1 MSIMSEERLGQ
12 EPEEKSWLEKIADVF
27 SGEPKSRDDLHDLL
41 VEAEHNE
48 IIDRD
53 ALKIMEG
60 ALHVGDMQ
68 VREIMVARAQMEVIK
83 ADEPLQ
89 NILPII
95 IETAHSRYPVIG
107 ESADEVLGILL
118 TKDLLPHILQG
129 TDHFDIKA
137 VLRPTVF
144 VPESKRLNVLL
155 REFRESRNHMA
166 LVIDEYGGVAGLV
179 TIEDVLE
186 EIVGDIEDEYDVE
199 EEGNIKRVSE
209 TDFLVKALTPIEDFN
224 ETLQADLS
232 DDEVD
237 TIGGLLLRK
246 LGHLPQR
253 GEVVAIGRFQF
264 KVMQADKRQVHM
276 LRVTPLHYH
285 DETG

>member
-1 MSIMSEERLGQ
+1 MSEDRVGQ
-12 EPEEKSWLEKIADVF
+12 EHEEKSWLEKIADVF

-68 VREIMVARAQMEVIK
+68 VREIMVARAQMEVIQ

-95 IETAHSRYPVIG
+95 IESAHSRYPVIG
-107 ESADEVLGILL
+107 EGTDDVLGILL
-118 TKDLLPHILQG
+118 SKDLLPQVLKG
-129 TDHFDIKA
+129 TDHFDIKKL
-137 VLRPTVF
+137 LRPAVF

-155 REFRESRNHMA
+155 REFRENRNHMA
-166 LVIDEYGGVAGLV
+166 IVIDEYGGVAGLV

-199 EEGNIKRVSE
+199 EVGNIKRVSD
-209 TDFLVKALTPIEDFN
+209 TDFVVKALTPIEDFN
-224 ETLQADLS
+224 ETLNAELS

-237 TIGGLLLRK
+237 TIGGLVLRK

-253 GEVVAIGRFQF
+253 GEVTAIDRFQF
-264 KVMQADKRQVHM
+264 KIMHADNRQIHL
-276 LRVTPLHYH
+276 LRVSPLHFH

>member
-1 MSIMSEERLGQ
+1 MSIMSEDRLGSDA
-12 EPEEKSWLEKIADVF
+12 EEKSWLEKIADVF

-41 VEAEHNE
+41 VEAERNE

-68 VREIMVARAQMEVIK
+68 VREIMVARSQMEVFE

-89 NILPII
+89 DILPRII
-95 IETAHSRYPVIG
+95 KTAHSRYPVIG
-107 ESADEVLGILL
+107 ENKDEVMGILL
-118 TKDLLPHILQG
+118 TKDLLPHILKG
-129 TDHFDIKA
+129 TADLDIKKI
-137 VLRPTVF
+137 LRPAVF
-144 VPESKRLNVLL
+144 IPESKRLNVLL
-155 REFRESRNHMA
+155 REFRENRNHMA
-166 LVIDEYGGVAGLV
+166 VVIDEYGGVAGLV

-199 EEGNIKRVSE
+199 DENNIKRVSD
-209 TDFLVKALTPIEDFN
+209 TDYIVKALTPIEDFN
-224 ETLQADLS
+224 ETLNANLD

-253 GEVVAIGRFQF
+253 GEIIAIDRFQF
-264 KVMQADKRQVHM
+264 KVMNADKRQIHL
-276 LRVTPLHYH
+276 LRVSPLHFH
-285 DETG
+285 DESG

>member
-1 MSIMSEERLGQ
+1 VSIMSEDRLGSDA
-12 EPEEKSWLEKIADVF
+12 EEKSWLEKIADVF

-41 VEAEHNE
+41 VEAERNE

-68 VREIMVARAQMEVIK
+68 VREIMVARSQMEVFE

-89 NILPII
+89 DILPRII
-95 IETAHSRYPVIG
+95 KTAHSRYPVIG
-107 ESADEVLGILL
+107 ENKDEVMGILL
-118 TKDLLPHILQG
+118 TKDLLPHILKG
-129 TDHFDIKA
+129 TADLDIKKI
-137 VLRPTVF
+137 LRPAVF
-144 VPESKRLNVLL
+144 IPESKRLNVLL
-155 REFRESRNHMA
+155 REFRENRNHMA
-166 LVIDEYGGVAGLV
+166 VVIDEYGGVAGLV

-199 EEGNIKRVSE
+199 DENNIKRVSD
-209 TDFLVKALTPIEDFN
+209 TDYIVKALTPIEDFN
-224 ETLQADLS
+224 ETLNANLD

-253 GEVVAIGRFQF
+253 GEIIAIDRFQF
-264 KVMQADKRQVHM
+264 KVMNADKRQIHL
-276 LRVTPLHYH
+276 LRVSPLHFH
-285 DETG
+285 DESG